1 MKLLSQSL
9 KQEGHWQTQSVVL
22 WWCGV
27 SVGLGVFLALV
38 LGWCEFLVELS

>member
-9 KQEGHWQTQSVVL
+9 KQEGRSGGKQSVVGFL
-22 WWCGV
+22 V
-27 SVGLGVFLALV
+27 PSVFFCLA